1 MNVKQEAFWRSIST
15 DAAKHCSLTER
26 EAESA
31 ERLYTDRLVAEYMN
45 GFLGDAFY
53 GTICN
58 ITGFGIFVKLD
69 NSAEGLV
76 FYNSMPDYMI
86 FDEKKM
92 IAIGETNRRKYAIGD
107 KVRVKVVNCN
117 VKMGQIEFH
126 FIK

>member
-1 MNVKQEAFWRSIST
+1 M
-15 DAAKHCSLTER
+15 ER
-26 EAESA
+26 EAENA
-31 ERLYTDRLVAEYMN
+31 ERLYTDRLVAEYMSN
-45 GFLGDAFY
+45 YIGETFE

-58 ITGFGIFVKLD
+58 ITSFGIFVRLE

-92 IAIGETNRRKYAIGD
+92 IASGESNKRKYAIGD
-107 KVRVKVVNCN
+107 PVNVKVVNCN

-126 FIK
+126 FTK

>member
-1 MNVKQEAFWRSIST
+1 MV
-15 DAAKHCSLTER
+15 
-26 EAESA
+26 
-31 ERLYTDRLVAEYMN
+31 
-45 GFLGDAFY
+45 
-53 GTICN
+53 
-58 ITGFGIFVKLD
+58 
-69 NSAEGLV
+69 
-76 FYNSMPDYMI
+76 